1 MTDNTEP
8 LPSEA
13 AVAEVLRRCN
23 CDALA
28 ALRQHQSAEIEV
40 LRAENARLR
49 GALKD
54 SAGSLSWA
62 ARQMK
67 GNCRGSDIDAVNL
80 AAGRAANS
88 AALEGGAK

>member
-1 MTDNTEP
+1 MTNPTPKQMAMARRIAADLNARQGGKDSRD
-8 LPSEA
+8 SE
-13 AVAEVLRRCN
+13 VN
-23 CDALA
+23 
-28 ALRQHQSAEIEV
+28 ALRE
-40 LRAENARLR
+40 ENARLR

-54 SAGSLSWA
+54 SARSLSWA

-88 AALEGGAK
+88 AALTGRQG